1 MKFTQ
6 NLHTHSILSDGKD
19 TVEEIILKA
28 IQIGFDTIGLSDHSP
43 MPFEVDYDLKEDTLP
58 IYLNQVAEM
67 KEKYK
72 DKIRVLRGIELDM
85 TSNMDLTPYDYIIGS
100 VHCIEMQ
107 GEYIDFDVN
116 DIELEKIINKYFE
129 GNGMAFAKKCFETMA
144 CEEKF
149 KDVDFV
155 GHFDIFTKNLEKRK
169 FFDCD
174 SDEYK
179 KYALEALHSVKEKC
193 EFFEINT
200 GAVSR
205 GYRTTPYP
213 APFILK
219 EMNNIGAKIVISSDC
234 HDKNFIDCYYKEARD
249 MLIEACFKTLWILT
263 SNGFKEVKI

>member
-234 HDKNFIDCYYKEARD
+234 HDKNFLTCKFLESAELAKACGFKE
-249 MLIEACFKTLWILT
+249 FYNLT
-263 SNGFKEVKI
+263 ENGFKAQKL